1 MKPIWKNLIAVLIF
15 AVFVV
20 AGVVVATLIHL
31 KSPSFWILVGVF
43 AALGLIG
50 AGALLWWWHSRSA
63 PADSGDAAESGAQSG
78 EQEIDFLI
86 RQAESRL
93 RSSRLGRGAG
103 IGKMPVILLAGE
115 TGSGK
120 TSVVLESGIEFE
132 ILAGQI
138 SQDEKTAPTRS
149 VNLWFTS
156 QAVLAEAAG
165 GLLNQPA
172 SWARLVRRIAP
183 RGMSSVLGRKGPA
196 PRAAIVCV
204 SCETFLKPGGAE
216 ASAAA
221 VRALRSSL
229 EECSRRLGI
238 SLPLYVLFTKVD
250 QVPFF
255 SEYAENF
262 VPDEA
267 AQVFGATLPILPNVG
282 TGLFA
287 EQETKRLT
295 SAFDE
300 LFYELSDGRIDFL
313 ARERNPERLP
323 GAYEFPREFRKLRAF
338 VVQFLVDLCR
348 PSQLT
353 TSPFLRGFY
362 FTGRRTVLMEA
373 EPAAEITRQTA
384 APVGEDMGA
393 TRVIS
398 SAQIQRLAAQQRQ
411 AAPGTGST
419 QVFDLRGMAA
429 GGGRTKAVEQ
439 PVFLGRLFNDIFLRD
454 RAGLATSG
462 SSSKVNFWRR
472 FLLTT
477 TAVVCLVFSI
487 GFIVS
492 FLGNRAL
499 ETRVNQAIEATQT
512 NSANAPLLSQL
523 QQLDTLRQPLE
534 QIGNYNRNGEPWRLG
549 WWLYTG
555 HKLYPAAC
563 SAYAQEFRQ
572 TLLGPTQTSLVASLR
587 GLPATATGD
596 YGTAYDQLRAYLI
609 TTTNPEESRQPF
621 LTPELYQT
629 WSAGRAVSAQE
640 EQLARMQFDFYSSVL
655 QNEKPLQATACFA
668 SQADQDAVAHA
679 RAYLNLFP
687 PEERVY
693 RAMLADAAKSSS
705 PVIYSHVYSNS
716 IGVVTDPDEIAGAY
730 TKAGWMEMQKD
741 LDNPQPFMKGEP
753 WVLGTQVS
761 GTVDVITLQQR
772 LKQRYQAEF
781 AAAWRGFLAAARVAP
796 YSNLS
801 DASRKLGV
809 LTGNTSPLLE
819 LLWLI
824 SHNVSASPDVLKEF
838 QPVAK
843 VVPPSDQAQY
853 VSPANQ
859 NYLGGLLNLKTA
871 VDQMAQQPQAALA
884 PGGAAGGA
892 SNPVAGAA
900 AQATTTTAQI
910 AQAFTPDADGHVDA
924 ITQRLLLQPITNVQ
938 SALPKPGEALN
949 GQGRAFC
956 AQFRPL
962 FGQYPFNSNPRA
974 PAAAPAQFTA
984 LFQPG
989 GALSSFYTQN
999 LASVLTFAGMGYV
1012 ANPASPAKI
1021 NPAFLAFF
1029 NRAMGLQRAFYPNG
1043 GGQPQLRFS
1052 LAPLPPQG
1060 VKQFSVTIDGQTMS
1074 YPGGAVQV
1082 VWSPLTASSTKK
1094 LVDGGSV
1101 DYPGPW
1107 GVFSLF
1113 REAQW
1118 KSNGGGYDL
1127 TWVQKSGDQ
1136 ILRLPNGQPETT
1148 GVHLDM
1154 MGAPPLFEPGYFSS
1168 LNCVSKVAE

>member
-1 MKPIWKNLIAVLIF
+1 MKPIWKNLIAVLILVVF
-15 AVFVV
+15 LVAGFVV
-20 AGVVVATLIHL
+20 ASLIHL

-50 AGALLWWWHSRSA
+50 AGAWLWWQHSQPA
-63 PADSGDAAESGAQSG
+63 PVESGDAAPGGMSG
-78 EQEIDFLI
+78 EPEIDFLI

-120 TSVVLESGIEFE
+120 TSMVLESGIECE
-132 ILAGQI
+132 LLAGQV
-138 SQDEKTAPTRS
+138 SQDEKTTPTRS

-156 QAVLAEAAG
+156 QAVLTEAAG

-172 SWARLVRRIAP
+172 AWARLVRRIAP
-183 RGMSSVLGRKGPA
+183 KGVASVLGRKGPA

-204 SCETFLKPGGAE
+204 SCETFLKPGAAE
-216 ASAAA
+216 AAAAA
-221 VRALRSSL
+221 VRALRSNL

-238 SLPLYVLFTKVD
+238 SLPLYVLFTKTD
-250 QVPFF
+250 QIPFF
-255 SEYAENF
+255 AEYAENF

-267 AQVFGATLPILPNVG
+267 AQVFGATLPILPNLG

-287 EQETKRLT
+287 EQETKRLST
-295 SAFDE
+295 AFDE
-300 LFYELSDGRIDFL
+300 LFYRLSDGRIDYL
-313 ARERNPERLP
+313 PREANPDRLP
-323 GAYEFPREFRKLRAF
+323 GAYEFPREFRKLRAS

-353 TSPFLRGFY
+353 ASPFLRGFY
-362 FTGRRTVLMEA
+362 FSGRRTVLVETESPAEA
-373 EPAAEITRQTA
+373 TTRPVA
-384 APVGEDMGA
+384 APAEEDMGA

-398 SAQIQRLAAQQRQ
+398 AAQIQRLAAQQRQ
-411 AAPGTGST
+411 AAPGLGST

-429 GGGRTKAVEQ
+429 GGGRTKSVEQ

-454 RAGLATSG
+454 RAGLAASG
-462 SSSKVNFWRR
+462 SSSKVNLWRR
-472 FLLTT
+472 LLL
-477 TAVVCLVFSI
+477 AAAAIVCIVFSI

-492 FLGNRAL
+492 FLGNRSL
-499 ETRVNQAIEATQT
+499 KGQVNQSIAAMQT
-512 NSANAPLLSQL
+512 GAANAPLLTQL
-523 QQLDTLRQPLE
+523 QQLEALRQPLN
-534 QIGNYNRNGEPWRLG
+534 QIGTYNIKGEPWRLG

-555 HKLYPAAC
+555 HKLYPTAC

-572 TLLGPTQTSLVASLR
+572 VLLGPAQSSLVASLR
-587 GLPATATGD
+587 GLPSAATGD

-609 TTTNPEESRQPF
+609 TTTNPEESQQAF
-621 LTPELYQT
+621 LTPELYST
-629 WSAGRAVSAQE
+629 WAAGRAVSAQE
-640 EQLARMQFDFYSSVL
+640 EKLARAQLDFYSYVL
-655 QNEKPLQATACFA
+655 QNEKPLQATACF
-668 SQADQDAVAHA
+668 SSPADQDAVAHA

-693 RAMLADAAKSSS
+693 RAMLADAAKSGA
-705 PVIYSHVYSNS
+705 PIIYSGAYPNS
-716 IGVVTDPDEIAGAY
+716 VGVVTDTVEIGSAF
-730 TKAGWMEMQKD
+730 TKSGWAEMQKD
-741 LDNPQPFMKGEP
+741 LDSPQPFMKGEP
-753 WVLGTQVS
+753 WVLGTQVN
-761 GTVDVITLQQR
+761 GTVDVITLQQHLR
-772 LKQRYQAEF
+772 QRYQNEF
-781 AAAWRGFLAAARVAP
+781 AAAWRGFLSAARVTP
-796 YSNLS
+796 YSNLK
-801 DASRKLGV
+801 DASRKLSD

-819 LLWLI
+819 LFWLV
-824 SHNVSASPDVLKEF
+824 SHNVSASSDALKEF
-838 QPVAK
+838 QPVTK
-843 VVPPSDQAQY
+843 VVPPSDQQVF

-871 VDQMAQQPQAALA
+871 VDQFAQQPQAGI
-884 PGGAAGGA
+884 PGAAGA
-892 SNPVAGAA
+892 APNPVTAA
-900 AQATTTTAQI
+900 ASQATTTTAQI
-910 AQAFTPDADGHVDA
+910 AQAFTPDPDGHIDS
-924 ITQRLLLQPITNVQ
+924 ITQKILLEPITNVQ

-962 FGQYPFNSNPRA
+962 FGQYPFSSNPRA

-989 GALSSFYTQN
+989 GALSGFYTQN
-999 LASVLTFAGMGYV
+999 LASVLTFAGAGYV
-1012 ANPASPAKI
+1012 ANPGSPVKI
-1021 NPAFLAFF
+1021 SPAFLAFF
-1029 NRAMGLQRAFYPNG
+1029 NRAMGVQRAFYPNG
-1043 GGQPQLRFS
+1043 AGQPQLRFS

-1074 YPGGAVQV
+1074 YPGGAVQIL
-1082 VWSPLTASSTKK
+1082 WSPLTAASTKK

-1107 GVFSLF
+1107 GVFLLF

-1118 KSNGGGYDL
+1118 KSSGSGYDL

-1136 ILRLPNGQPETT
+1136 ILRLPNGQPETS

-1154 MGAPPLFEPGYFSS
+1154 MGAPPIFEPGYFSTLS
-1168 LNCVSKVAE
+1168 CVSKVAE

>member
-1 MKPIWKNLIAVLIF
+1 MKPIWKNIIALIVFVI
-15 AVFVV
+15 FVV
-20 AGVVVATLIHL
+20 AGIVVATLIHL
-31 KSPSFWILVGVF
+31 KGPSFWILAGVF

-50 AGALLWWWHSRSA
+50 AGALLWWWHSQPS
-63 PADSGDAAESGAQSG
+63 PAEPGEPEGSTGAMTG
-78 EQEIDFLI
+78 EQEIDFLV

-103 IGKMPVILLAGE
+103 IGKQPVILLAGE
-115 TGSGK
+115 AGSGK
-120 TSVVLESGIEFE
+120 TSVVLESGIECE
-132 ILAGQI
+132 LLAGQI
-138 SQDEKTAPTRS
+138 SQDEKIVPTRA

-156 QAVLAEAAG
+156 QAVLTEAAG
-165 GLLNQPA
+165 GLLTQPA
-172 SWARLVRRIAP
+172 AWARLIRRIAP
-183 RGMSSVLGRKGPA
+183 RGMSSVFGRKGPA

-216 ASAAA
+216 ANAGAL
-221 VRALRSSL
+221 RALRSSL
-229 EECSRRLGI
+229 EECSHRLGI
-238 SLPLYVLFTKVD
+238 SLPLYVLFTKLD
-250 QVPFF
+250 LIPSF
-255 SEYAENF
+255 SDYAGNF

-267 AQVFGATLPILPNVG
+267 AQVFGATLPILPNLG

-287 EQETKRLT
+287 ERETKRLT
-295 SAFDE
+295 AAFDE
-300 LFYELSDGRIDFL
+300 LFYGLSDGRVDFL
-313 ARERNPERLP
+313 AREHNAERLP
-323 GAYEFPREFRKLRAF
+323 GAYEFPREFRKLRAPI
-338 VVQFLVDLCR
+338 VQFLVDLCR

-353 TSPFLRGFY
+353 ARPVLRGFY
-362 FTGRRTVLMEA
+362 FAGRRTVLVET
-373 EPAAEITRQTA
+373 EPAAETTRPA
-384 APVGEDMGA
+384 ATPVEEDMGA

-398 SAQIQRLAAQQRQ
+398 AAQIQRLAAQQRQ
-411 AAPGTGST
+411 AVPGASST

-429 GGGRTKAVEQ
+429 GGGRTKAVQQ

-472 FLLTT
+472 FLLASA
-477 TAVVCLVFSI
+477 AVICLIFSI

-492 FLGNRAL
+492 FLGNRTL
-499 ETRVNQAIEATQT
+499 ETQVTHAAEAAQA
-512 NSANAPLLSQL
+512 NSPNTSLMDQL
-523 QQLDTLRQPLE
+523 QQLEALRKPLE
-534 QIGNYNRNGEPWRLG
+534 KIGNYNRNGEPWRLG

-555 HKLYPAAC
+555 HKLYPIAC

-572 TLLGPTQTSLVASLR
+572 ALLGPTQTSLVSSLR
-587 GLPATATGD
+587 GLPTAPTGD
-596 YGTAYDQLRAYLI
+596 YGVAYDELRAYLI

-621 LTPELYQT
+621 LTPEMYKV

-640 EQLARMQFDFYSSVL
+640 EQLARAQLDFYGNTL
-655 QNEKPLQATACFA
+655 QNEAQLQATTCFA
-668 SQADQDAVAHA
+668 SQADQDAIAHA

-693 RAMLADAAKSSS
+693 RAMLADAAKSSA
-705 PVIYSHVYSNS
+705 PVIYSHAYPNS
-716 IGVVTDPDEIAGAY
+716 IGIVTDAEEIAGAY
-730 TKAGWMEMQKD
+730 TKEGWAAMQKD

-753 WVLGTQVS
+753 WVLGTQVN
-761 GTVDVITLQQR
+761 GTVDVITLQQHLR
-772 LKQRYQAEF
+772 QRYQTEF
-781 AAAWRGFLAAARVAP
+781 AGAWRQFLAAARVSP

-801 DASRKLGV
+801 DASRKLGA

-824 SHNVSASPDVLKEF
+824 SHNVSASPGALKEF

-843 VVPPSDQAQY
+843 VVPPSDQTQY

-859 NYLGGLLNLKTA
+859 NYLGALLNLKSS
-871 VDQMAQQPQAALA
+871 VDQLAQQPQAPVA
-884 PGGAAGGA
+884 PGAGGA
-892 SNPVAGAA
+892 PNPVAGAA

-910 AQAFTPDADGHVDA
+910 AQAFTPDPSGRVDGL
-924 ITQRLLLQPITNVQ
+924 TQKLLLEPITNVQ
-938 SALPKPGEALN
+938 SAMPKPGEALN
-949 GQGRAFC
+949 GQGRSFC

-962 FGQYPFNSNPRA
+962 FGQYPFSSNPRS

-989 GALSSFYTQN
+989 GALSNFYTQN
-999 LASVLTFAGMGYV
+999 LASVLTFAGTGYV

-1021 NPAFLAFF
+1021 SPAFLAFF

-1043 GGQPQLRFS
+1043 AGQPQLRFS

-1074 YPGGAVQV
+1074 YPGGAVQII
-1082 VWSPLTASSTKK
+1082 WSPLTAAATKK

-1113 REAQW
+1113 REAEW
-1118 KSNGGGYDL
+1118 KPNGAGYDL

-1136 ILRLPNGQPETT
+1136 ILRLPNGQAETS

-1154 MGAPPLFEPGYFSS
+1154 MGAPPIFEPGYFSTLS
-1168 LNCVSKVAE
+1168 CVSKVAQ